1 MEEKKSKKAD
11 LEQYKGVFFEAGLAL
26 TLLVIFIAFEWGTKV
41 TKAEEFGPVQTV
53 LEDEEQIPITRQE
66 DIQLPPPPPPQQTV
80 ADVIEILDDNVK
92 VDDDL
97 NIDSEAEEDT
107 HVEIQEIQ
115 EVEQVEEEEEEPA
128 VFFIVEEMPKFPGG
142 DLALRKYI
150 AENIRYP
157 EMAKENDIQGTVYV
171 RFVVNEKGKVTDVQV
186 IRGVDPLLDAEAVR
200 VVKSLPDYTPGKQRG
215 KAVKVSHSVPIKFAL
230 QN

>member
-11 LEQYKGVFFEAGLAL
+11 LEQYKGVFFEVGLAL

>member
-11 LEQYKGVFFEAGLAL
+11 LEQYRSIFFEAGLAL
-26 TLLVIFIAFEWGTKV
+26 TLLVLLIAFEWGTTA
-41 TKAEEFGPVQTV
+41 TKAEDLGTTTIVA
-53 LEDEEQIPITRQE
+53 EDEELIPITRQE

-80 ADVIEILDDNVK
+80 ADMIEILDDKIK

-97 NIDSEAEEDT
+97 SIDSEAEEDT
-107 HVEIQEIQ
+107 HVEIQEVV
-115 EVEQVEEEEEEPA
+115 EVEQKEEEEEEPQ

-142 DLALRKYI
+142 DVALRKYI

-171 RFVVNEKGKVTDVQV
+171 RFVVNEKGKVTDVTV
-186 IRGVDPLLDAEAVR
+186 LRGVDPLLDAEAVR